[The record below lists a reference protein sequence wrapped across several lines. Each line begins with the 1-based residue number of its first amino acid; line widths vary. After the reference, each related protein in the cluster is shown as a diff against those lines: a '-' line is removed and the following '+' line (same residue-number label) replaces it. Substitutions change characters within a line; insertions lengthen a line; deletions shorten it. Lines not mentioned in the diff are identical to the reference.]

1 MKTKMSEK
9 YVPHRRCV
17 GCMQSKP
24 KDELIRVADGN
35 RGVYVC
41 KNEKCLAMAIKKKRL
56 PENAKELAEV
66 INANDR

>member
-1 MKTKMSEK
+1 
-9 YVPHRRCV
+9 
-17 GCMQSKP
+17 MQSKP

-35 RGVYVC
+35 RGLYVC